1 MSTVALFEPVS
12 QSIDSD
18 TDMDGAD
25 VTLPRLADC
34 TEPLALPAPAVTVPV
49 CIEEADDCENVIN
62 LSQRCVSECAAT
74 AGPPVCNPPAS
85 TNVQLVHNVQ
95 NV

>member
-1 MSTVALFEPVS
+1 MSTIALFVPVS
-12 QSIDSD
+12 QSVDSD

-25 VTLPRLADC
+25 VTLLRPADC
-34 TEPLALPAPAVTVPV
+34 TEPLALPAPSATVPD
-49 CIEEADDCENVIN
+49 CIEEADDCENLIN

-85 TNVQLVHNVQ
+85 TNVQLVHNMQ